1 MSCLKEAINLAGD
14 SRAPA
19 VWARAGPALLE
30 RTSEEG
36 QTALLACL
44 ERSPA
49 ARRHGVG
56 KV

>member
-36 QTALLACL
+36 QTALLACV